1 MASSFDKYQKRKLI
15 SSYVSV
21 VISIA
26 LVLFL
31 LGCLGLLV
39 INSKKV
45 ADHFK
50 EQVVMTIDLNDT
62 AKEVEV
68 NQLKKSLVMADY
80 TKEALYVSK
89 EEAAEYMKAQNGEDF
104 MDFVGYNPLKNSIE
118 VYLNADFVTTE
129 KLTEITESLSN
140 KAFVEDIRYDN
151 DLVELMNENVK
162 KITLWVLIISGLF
175 TLIAVLLI
183 NSSIRLAV
191 YSKRFIIK
199 TMQMVGAT
207 KTFIRRPFVWKS
219 VQLGIIGA
227 LVALAG
233 MAVVLYYLDITFPEL
248 ELLRNT
254 ITIVRKQDNK
264 AEFIF
269 GKKNYKFLFIGLAF
283 IAIGFILMAGGGSDD
298 PNVYDPS
305 IFSWR
310 RIRLAPTLVLIGFG
324 IQVYAI
330 LLNPNKDSKK

>member
-1 MASSFDKYQKRKLI
+1 MASSFDNYQKRKLI
-15 SSYVSV
+15 SSYISV

-50 EQVVMTIDLNDT
+50 EQVVMTIYLNDT

-68 NQLKKSLVMADY
+68 NQLKKSLAMAEY
-80 TKEALYVSK
+80 TKEALFVSK
-89 EEAAEYMKAQNGEDF
+89 EEAADFMKAETGEDF
-104 MDFVGYNPLKNSIE
+104 MDFVGYNPLKNSID
-118 VYLNADFVTTE
+118 VHLKADFVTNE
-129 KLTEITESLSN
+129 KLTEITESLST
-140 KAFVEDIRYDN
+140 KDFIEEIRYDN
-151 DLVELMNENVK
+151 DLVELMNDNVK
-162 KITLWVLIISGLF
+162 KITFWVLIISGLF

-248 ELLRNT
+248 ELLKNT
-254 ITIVRKQDNK
+254 VMIIVLFLGIFLLGIVITWIST
-264 AEFIF
+264 
-269 GKKNYKFLFIGLAF
+269 F
-283 IAIGFILMAGGGSDD
+283 IATQRF
-298 PNVYDPS
+298 
-305 IFSWR
+305 
-310 RIRLAPTLVLIGFG
+310 
-324 IQVYAI
+324 
-330 LLNPNKDSKK
+330 LNLKTDQLYY

>member
-50 EQVVMTIDLNDT
+50 EQVVMTIYLNDT

-68 NQLKKSLVMADY
+68 NQLKKSLAMAEY
-80 TKEALYVSK
+80 TKDAVYVSK
-89 EEAAEYMKAQNGEDF
+89 EEAAEFMKAETGEDF
-104 MDFVGYNPLKNSIE
+104 MDFVGYNPLKNSID
-118 VYLNADFVTTE
+118 VHLKADYVTTE
-129 KLTEITESLSN
+129 QLTEITESLSN
-140 KAFVEDIRYDN
+140 KTFIEETRYDN
-151 DLVELMNENVK
+151 DLVELMNDNVK
-162 KITLWVLIISGLF
+162 KITFWVLIISGLF

-207 KTFIRRPFVWKS
+207 KRFIRRPFVWKS

-227 LVALAG
+227 LVALVG
-233 MAVVLYYLDITFPEL
+233 MAVVLYYLDLSFPEL

-254 ITIVRKQDNK
+254 VSIVTLFVGIFLLGIIITWIST
-264 AEFIF
+264 
-269 GKKNYKFLFIGLAF
+269 F
-283 IAIGFILMAGGGSDD
+283 IATQRF
-298 PNVYDPS
+298 
-305 IFSWR
+305 
-310 RIRLAPTLVLIGFG
+310 
-324 IQVYAI
+324 
-330 LLNPNKDSKK
+330 LNLKTDHLYY

>member
-1 MASSFDKYQKRKLI
+1 MASSFDTYQKRKLI
-15 SSYVSV
+15 SSYISV

-39 INSKKV
+39 INAKKV

-50 EQVVMTIDLNDT
+50 EQVVMTIYINDT

-68 NQLKKSLVMADY
+68 NQLKKSLAMADY
-80 TKEALYVSK
+80 TKDAVYVSK
-89 EEAAEYMKAQNGEDF
+89 EEAAELMKAETGEDF
-104 MDFVGYNPLKNSIE
+104 MDFVGYNPLKNSID
-118 VYLNADFVTTE
+118 VYLKADFVTNE
-129 KLTEITESLSN
+129 QLTEITENLSN
-140 KAFVEDIRYDN
+140 KAFIEEIRYDN
-151 DLVELMNENVK
+151 DLVELMNDNVK
-162 KITLWVLIISGLF
+162 KITFWVLLISGLF

-227 LVALAG
+227 LIALLG
-233 MAVVLYYLDITFPEL
+233 VAVVLYYLDKTFPEL
-248 ELLRNT
+248 LLLQNAVL
-254 ITIVRKQDNK
+254 ITGLFV
-264 AEFIF
+264 
-269 GKKNYKFLFIGLAF
+269 GVFLIGIIITWVSTF
-283 IAIGFILMAGGGSDD
+283 IATQRF
-298 PNVYDPS
+298 
-305 IFSWR
+305 
-310 RIRLAPTLVLIGFG
+310 
-324 IQVYAI
+324 
-330 LLNPNKDSKK
+330 LNLKTDQLYY

>member
-248 ELLRNT
+248 ELLRNI
-254 ITIVRKQDNK
+254 ITIVSL
-264 AEFIF
+264 FVGIF
-269 GKKNYKFLFIGLAF
+269 LLGIVITWISTF
-283 IAIGFILMAGGGSDD
+283 IATQRF
-298 PNVYDPS
+298 
-305 IFSWR
+305 
-310 RIRLAPTLVLIGFG
+310 
-324 IQVYAI
+324 
-330 LLNPNKDSKK
+330 LNLKTDQLYY

>member
-15 SSYVSV
+15 SSYFSV

-50 EQVVMTIDLNDT
+50 EQVVMTIYLNDT

-68 NQLKKSLVMADY
+68 NQLKKSLAMADY

-89 EEAAEYMKAQNGEDF
+89 EEAAELMKAETGEDF
-104 MDFVGYNPLKNSIE
+104 MDFVGYNPLKNSID
-118 VYLNADFVTTE
+118 VYLKADFVTTE

-140 KAFVEDIRYDN
+140 KAFIEEIKYDN
-151 DLVELMNENVK
+151 DLVELMNDNVK
-162 KITLWVLIISGLF
+162 KISFWVLLISGLF

-207 KTFIRRPFVWKS
+207 KRFIRRPFVWKS

-227 LVALAG
+227 ILALGG
-233 MAVVLYYLDITFPEL
+233 MALVLYYLDITFPEL
-248 ELLRNT
+248 ELLKNT
-254 ITIVRKQDNK
+254 VLIIALFAGVFLLGVIITWIST
-264 AEFIF
+264 
-269 GKKNYKFLFIGLAF
+269 F
-283 IAIGFILMAGGGSDD
+283 IATQRF
-298 PNVYDPS
+298 
-305 IFSWR
+305 
-310 RIRLAPTLVLIGFG
+310 
-324 IQVYAI
+324 
-330 LLNPNKDSKK
+330 LNLKTDQLYY

>member
-15 SSYVSV
+15 SSYISV

-39 INSKKV
+39 INAKKV

-50 EQVVMTIDLNDT
+50 EQVVMTIYLNDT

-68 NQLKKSLVMADY
+68 NQLKKSLAMADY
-80 TKEALYVSK
+80 SKEALYVSK
-89 EEAAEYMKAQNGEDF
+89 EEAASIMKAETGEDF
-104 MDFVGYNPLKNSIE
+104 MDFVGYNPLKNSID
-118 VYLNADFVTTE
+118 VYLKADYVTTGN
-129 KLTEITESLSN
+129 LTEISEGLSN
-140 KAFVEDIRYDN
+140 KSFIEEIRYDN
-151 DLVELMNENVK
+151 DLVELMNDNVK
-162 KITLWVLIISGLF
+162 KITFWVLIISGVF
-175 TLIAVLLI
+175 TIIAVLLI

-207 KTFIRRPFVWKS
+207 KSFIRRPFIWKS

-227 LVALAG
+227 VFALAG
-233 MAVVLYYLDITFPEL
+233 MAVVLYYLDLTFPEL

-254 ITIVRKQDNK
+254 ILII
-264 AEFIF
+264 A
-269 GKKNYKFLFIGLAF
+269 LFIGIFLLGVVITWISTF
-283 IAIGFILMAGGGSDD
+283 IATQRF
-298 PNVYDPS
+298 
-305 IFSWR
+305 
-310 RIRLAPTLVLIGFG
+310 
-324 IQVYAI
+324 
-330 LLNPNKDSKK
+330 LNLKTDQLYY